1 MTIRDDEDAD
11 MKGSRHEREYERA
24 AKQALSDE
32 AAEWFIRLRDD
43 RLTARHR
50 ERNVRW
56 LKESPTNIA
65 ELLRVQQVHAL
76 LRECKVQ
83 NRTPPTAGE
92 LAPDEPSN
100 VIELTPR
107 RPRSYERVETPSRL
121 APWKIAAA
129 AACLTVVFL
138 LGFAAGNGDLGY
150 AGGAPRQTIRQT
162 HGPAKDPCGSPAGL
176 GRWLAGLRE
185 HDPCRDRE

>member
-1 MTIRDDEDAD
+1 VTIREDEDAD
-11 MKGSRHEREYERA
+11 MKGTRHERLYQNA

-43 RLTARHR
+43 RLTTRHR

-56 LKESPTNIA
+56 MKESPANIA

-83 NRTPPTAGE
+83 NRTPPAAGE
-92 LAPDEPSN
+92 AVSDEPSN

-107 RPRSYERVETPSRL
+107 PLRPYELVETPSRL

-129 AACLTVVFL
+129 AACLTVAFL
-138 LGFAAGNGDLGY
+138 LGFSAGTGDSGHASGTAQQTNGQAID
-150 AGGAPRQTIRQT
+150 
-162 HGPAKDPCGSPAGL
+162 HCGTRAGL
-176 GRWLAGLRE
+176 GRWLAGLRAPQ
-185 HDPCRDRE
+185 PCRDRE